1 MHERYQKTKKYGQS
15 WACWWRLKL
24 AHNHTADSWLG
35 IQLCYF
41 RPQIE
46 IHAERQTLEHSRN
59 MKWQHGSSLFEFVRN
74 LGRICLILSESF
86 SKSSICVNSWPMST
100 HGQWPEHTC
109 THAPSHPWQ
118 QYWAEE
124 PHHHHHHYHCF
135 HDHIPSFPKSIT
147 GSFGLL
153 QIHQDLAGEK
163 TCKTMFC
170 QALPRSSTSW
180 SREFEAGTASARIRI
195 Q

>member
-1 MHERYQKTKKYGQS
+1 MHERYHKTKKYGQS

-59 MKWQHGSSLFEFVRN
+59 MKWQHGSSLFGFVRN

-124 PHHHHHHYHCF
+124 PHHHHPSNSHARRGQA
-135 HDHIPSFPKSIT
+135 HIQTRSIIT
-147 GSFGLL
+147 RSRPQSKMGTNFINRKYFMELIFFKQRPVYL
-153 QIHQDLAGEK
+153 CKQIQFLI
-163 TCKTMFC
+163 
-170 QALPRSSTSW
+170 
-180 SREFEAGTASARIRI
+180 IRK
-195 Q
+195 

>member
-1 MHERYQKTKKYGQS
+1 MKGVSHKTKKYGQS

-24 AHNHTADSWLG
+24 AHNHSADSWLG

-59 MKWQHGSSLFEFVRN
+59 MKWQHGFCLFEFVRN

-100 HGQWPEHTC
+100 HGQWPEHTH

-124 PHHHHHHYHCF
+124 PPPLLPWPHSEFSKIYNRF
-135 HDHIPSFPKSIT
+135 LWVASNSS
-147 GSFGLL
+147 GFG
-153 QIHQDLAGEK
+153 
-163 TCKTMFC
+163 
-170 QALPRSSTSW
+170 W
-180 SREFEAGTASARIRI
+180 RENM
-195 Q
+195 